1 MTEKEKAVP
10 LLEELLQAVTFLFV
24 CAGMVCQKK

>member
-10 LLEELLQAVTFLFV
+10 LLEELLRAVTFLIWFV
-24 CAGMVCQKK
+24 LAWCVS